1 MSDSIA
7 IAQSDA
13 DVAADRRRRI
23 KAIVGSS
30 SGNLVEWYDFYC
42 YAFFALYFAPAFFP
56 SGDST
61 SQLLQTAGIFAVGFF
76 MRPIGGWLFG
86 RIADRVGRRTSM
98 IISVLVMCGGSL
110 MIGIL
115 PTHATVGT
123 AAPVLLL
130 LARMIQGLS
139 VGGEY
144 GTSATYM
151 SEVAIKGQR
160 GFFASFQYV
169 TLIGGQLLAS
179 LVLVCLQAV
188 MTGEQLTAFGW
199 RIPFFIGAGL
209 AIVALYLRRSLAETK
224 EGGDTETAGTFG
236 ELFKHWR
243 AFCVVL
249 AYTAG
254 GSLSFYTFTTYMQK
268 YLVNTAGMPKTTAA
282 QVMTWVLLVYML
294 IQPIFGAL
302 SDRIGRKANMILYSG
317 IGTLMTVPLMSFL
330 GGNKDPWL
338 AFAMI
343 TLGLAVISFYTG
355 ISGIVKAELFPTN
368 VRALG
373 VGLAYALAN
382 ATFGGTA
389 EFMALWFKDAGIEST
404 FFWYVT
410 VMLAIAFVASL
421 IMPNPRVHGYLDGAG
436 TVEEALGKKPVLAR
450 A

>member
-1 MSDSIA
+1 LAIVTEERMSDSIA
-7 IAQSDA
+7 IAPSEADA
-13 DVAADRRRRI
+13 AADRRRRI
-23 KAIVGSS
+23 RAIVGSS

-130 LARMIQGLS
+130 IARMIQGLS

-343 TLGLAVISFYTG
+343 TLGLAVISCSTG
-355 ISGIVKAELFPTN
+355 ISGIV
-368 VRALG
+368 
-373 VGLAYALAN
+373 
-382 ATFGGTA
+382 
-389 EFMALWFKDAGIEST
+389 
-404 FFWYVT
+404 
-410 VMLAIAFVASL
+410 
-421 IMPNPRVHGYLDGAG
+421 
-436 TVEEALGKKPVLAR
+436 
-450 A
+450 

>member
-1 MSDSIA
+1 MSSTIA
-7 IAQSDA
+7 ISPVAD

-23 KAIVGSS
+23 FAIVGSS

-56 SGDST
+56 QGDAT

-98 IISVLVMCGGSL
+98 IISVLMMCAGSL
-110 MIGIL
+110 FIGIL

-151 SEVAIKGQR
+151 SEVAIKGRR

-188 MTGEQLTAFGW
+188 MTSEQLTAWGW
-199 RIPFFIGAGL
+199 RIPFFIGAAL

-224 EGGDTETAGTFG
+224 ESGHEKEAGTFG
-236 ELFKHWR
+236 ELAKYWR

-249 AYTAG
+249 AFTAG

-268 YLVNTAGMPKTTAA
+268 YLVNTAGMPKTSASP
-282 QVMTWVLLVYML
+282 VMTWLLLVYML

-302 SDRIGRKANMILYSG
+302 SDKIGRKTNMIIYSG
-317 IGTLMTVPLMSFL
+317 IGMVMTVSLMFFRV
-330 GGNKDPWL
+330 GNKAPYL
-338 AFAMI
+338 AFALI
-343 TLGLAVISFYTG
+343 PIALAVISFYTG
-355 ISGIVKAELFPTN
+355 ISGIVKPEPFPSDI
-368 VRALG
+368 RAPG
-373 VGLAYALAN
+373 VGLSYALAN

-389 EFMALWFKDAGIEST
+389 KFVALWFKDVGMETT

-421 IMPNPRVHGYLDGAG
+421 IMPSPKVHGYLDGAG
-436 TVEEALGKKPVLAR
+436 TVEEALGKKAG
-450 A
+450 

>member
-7 IAQSDA
+7 IAPGAID
-13 DVAADRRRRI
+13 DAADRRRRI
-23 KAIVGSS
+23 FAIVGSS

-56 SGDST
+56 SGDAT

-98 IISVLVMCGGSL
+98 IMSVLMMCAGSL
-110 MIGIL
+110 LIGIL

-151 SEVAIKGQR
+151 SEVAIKGRR

-179 LVLVCLQAV
+179 LVLVSLQAV
-188 MTGEQLTAFGW
+188 MTSEELTAWGW

-224 EGGDTETAGTFG
+224 EGGHEKEAGTFG
-236 ELFKHWR
+236 ELAKYWR

-249 AYTAG
+249 AFTAG

-268 YLVNTAGMPKTTAA
+268 YLVNTAGMPKTSAS

-302 SDRIGRKANMILYSG
+302 SDKIGRKTNMIIYSG
-317 IGTLMTVPLMSFL
+317 IGMVMTVPLMSFL
-330 GGNKDPWL
+330 GGNKDPYL

-343 TLGLAVISFYTG
+343 TLALAVISFYTG
-355 ISGIVKAELFPTN
+355 ISGIVKAELFPSDI
-368 VRALG
+368 RALG
-373 VGLAYALAN
+373 VGLSYALAN

-389 EFMALWFKDAGIEST
+389 EFVALWFKDIGIEST

-410 VMLAIAFVASL
+410 VMLAIAFAASL
-421 IMPNPRVHGYLDGAG
+421 IMPNPKVHGYLDGAG
-436 TVEEALGKKPVLAR
+436 TVEEALGKKA

>member
-1 MSDSIA
+1 MSDTIA
-7 IAQSDA
+7 IAPGAID
-13 DVAADRRRRI
+13 DAADRRRRI
-23 KAIVGSS
+23 FAIVGSS

-56 SGDST
+56 QGDAT

-98 IISVLVMCGGSL
+98 ILSVLLMCGGSL
-110 MIGIL
+110 LIGIL
-115 PTHATVGT
+115 PTYASVGP
-123 AAPVLLL
+123 AAAVFLL
-130 LARMIQGLS
+130 LARMLQGLS

-151 SEVAIKGQR
+151 SEVAIKGRR

-188 MTGEQLTAFGW
+188 LTSEQLTAWGW

-224 EGGDTETAGTFG
+224 EAGHEKEAGTFG
-236 ELFKHWR
+236 ELAKYWR

-249 AYTAG
+249 AFTAG

-268 YLVNTAGMPKTTAA
+268 YLVNTAGMPKTSAS

-302 SDRIGRKANMILYSG
+302 SDKIGRKTNMILYSG
-317 IGTLMTVPLMSFL
+317 IGMVMTVPLMSFL
-330 GGNKDPWL
+330 GVNQDPWL
-338 AFAMI
+338 AFSVI
-343 TLGLAVISFYTG
+343 TLALAVISFYTG
-355 ISGIVKAELFPTN
+355 ISGIVKAELFPADI
-368 VRALG
+368 RALG
-373 VGLAYALAN
+373 VGLSYALAN
-382 ATFGGTA
+382 ALFGGTA
-389 EFMALWFKDAGIEST
+389 EFVALWFKDIGMETT

-410 VMLAIAFVASL
+410 VMLAIAFAASL
-421 IMPNPRVHGYLDGAG
+421 IMPNPGVHGYLDGAG
-436 TVEEALGKKPVLAR
+436 TVEEALGKRKA
-450 A
+450 

>member
-1 MSDSIA
+1 MSDTIA
-7 IAQSDA
+7 ITPNMA

-23 KAIVGSS
+23 FAIVGSS

-56 SGDST
+56 HGDST
-61 SQLLQTAGIFAVGFF
+61 IQLLQTAGIFAVGFF

-115 PTHATVGT
+115 PTHATAGA

-130 LARMIQGLS
+130 IARMIQGLS

-151 SEVAIKGQR
+151 SEVAIKGRR

-179 LVLVCLQAV
+179 LVLVGLQAV
-188 MTGEQLTAFGW
+188 LTGEELTAWGW
-199 RIPFFIGAGL
+199 RIPFFIGAAL
-209 AIVALYLRRSLAETK
+209 ALVALYLRRSLAETREGHEK
-224 EGGDTETAGTFG
+224 EAGTFG
-236 ELFKHWR
+236 ELAKHWR

-268 YLVNTAGMPKTTAA
+268 YLVNTAGMPKTTASE
-282 QVMTWVLLVYML
+282 VMTWVLLVYML
-294 IQPIFGAL
+294 IQPLFGAL
-302 SDRIGRKANMILYSG
+302 SDKIGRKANMILYSG
-317 IGTLMTVPLMSFL
+317 IGMVMTVPLMSYL
-330 GGNKDPWL
+330 GVNKDPWL
-338 AFAMI
+338 AFALI
-343 TLGLAVISFYTG
+343 TLALAVISFYTG

-389 EFMALWFKDAGIEST
+389 EFVALWFKDAGMEST

-410 VMLAIAFVASL
+410 VMLAIAFAASL

-436 TVEEALGKKPVLAR
+436 TVEEALGKK
-450 A
+450 